1 MQMLACC
8 VYNWCNQS
16 FTCAGPE
23 FYIKELKRVYQ
34 SISLVERVSKLGDK
48 ERAQF
53 NTDENTIREKEV
65 VEKDCY

>member
-1 MQMLACC
+1 M
-8 VYNWCNQS
+8 
-16 FTCAGPE
+16 
-23 FYIKELKRVYQ
+23 YQ